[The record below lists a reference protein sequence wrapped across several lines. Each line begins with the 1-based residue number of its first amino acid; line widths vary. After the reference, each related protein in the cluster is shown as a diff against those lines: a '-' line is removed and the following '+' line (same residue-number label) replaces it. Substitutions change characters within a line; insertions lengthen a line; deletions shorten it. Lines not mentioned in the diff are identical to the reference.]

1 MKVIDTDAPSQLI
14 DLYNERQNRNNL
26 AHKWEKPYS
35 QTCEGML
42 GFAIKGIWVFFKR
55 RSWVKWRSGLGFDDG
70 GTSLL
75 YQRYFDHRIIIIKV
89 GFPAM
94 INLGLMIYDVMLSQD
109 EGA

>member
-1 MKVIDTDAPSQLI
+1 M
-14 DLYNERQNRNNL
+14 
-26 AHKWEKPYS
+26 
-35 QTCEGML
+35 
-42 GFAIKGIWVFFKR
+42 
-55 RSWVKWRSGLGFDDG
+55 KWRSGLGFDDG